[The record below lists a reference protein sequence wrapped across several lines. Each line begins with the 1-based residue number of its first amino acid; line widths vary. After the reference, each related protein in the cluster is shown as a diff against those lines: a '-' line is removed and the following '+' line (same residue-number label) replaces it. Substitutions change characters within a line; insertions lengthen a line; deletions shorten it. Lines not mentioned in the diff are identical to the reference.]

1 VGATSEDGIA
11 TLLAREEI
19 RQQLRNYCRG
29 MDRADKDLVRSV
41 WHADGTLDYALPG
54 VGTPEQ
60 LIDHSW
66 AYHAKQDV
74 LLHRVLQVTIELEGT
89 RAASEAYVLCGL
101 YRQLDEGRMRE
112 MFAYA
117 RYLDR
122 WSRREGRW
130 AIDHRH
136 AILDLGGTRD
146 IEGRFLPRHGRKDIS
161 DPSYGFFADFRRGP
175 DGGSAA

>member
-1 VGATSEDGIA
+1 MGLIPDNEAIA
-11 TLLAREEI
+11 ALLAREEI

-29 MDRADKDLVRSV
+29 MDRADKDMVRST
-41 WHADGTLDYALPG
+41 WHAGGTLDYELPG
-54 VGTPEQ
+54 VETPEQ
-60 LIDHSW
+60 LIDHAW

-74 LLHRVLQVTIELEGT
+74 LLHRVLQVTIELDGD
-89 RAASEAYVLCGL
+89 RAASEAYLLCSL
-101 YRQLDEGRMRE
+101 YRQIDEGRMRE

-122 WSRREGRW
+122 WSRRDGRW

-146 IEGRFLPRHGRKDIS
+146 IEGRFMPRHGRKDAS
-161 DPSYGFFADFRRGP
+161 DPSYAFFLDFRAGM
-175 DGGSAA
+175 DG